1 MAPRLQLVV
10 NDGVAFAHA
19 GDTALIVYASPARLP
34 RTRWL
39 FDRLDE
45 LTARV
50 APINALMIIL
60 PSADV
65 PDADTR
71 AENTRRM
78 GKLRGRLRRVVT
90 VVIGDSMRVN
100 LVRTIMRAMFLLQG
114 QARVQSIVCTI
125 DEGVAL
131 LREKPTPSMPDALQL
146 MAALREISVELP
158 CTLFAEPERAQR

>member
-1 MAPRLQLVV
+1 MGPAFEIVV
-10 NDGVAFAHA
+10 SDGIAYAHA
-19 GDTALIVYASPARLP
+19 GDTVLVVYAAPARLP

-45 LTARV
+45 ITARV
-50 APINALMIIL
+50 APINGLMIVL

-78 GKLRGRLRRVVT
+78 GRLRGRLRRIVT
-90 VVIGDSMRVN
+90 VVIGDSMRLT

-114 QARVQSIVCTI
+114 QSRVQSIV
-125 DEGVAL
+125 DSVEEGLSL
-131 LREKPTPSMPDALQL
+131 LLSTPTPNMPDRAQLTAALDEIGRQLQL
-146 MAALREISVELP
+146 PLR
-158 CTLFAEPERAQR
+158 

>member
-1 MAPRLQLVV
+1 MSPALDVV
-10 NDGVAFAHA
+10 VSDGIAFAHA
-19 GDTALIVYASPARLP
+19 GDTALIVYASPARLL

-45 LTARV
+45 MTARV
-50 APINALMIIL
+50 APINSLLIVL

-71 AENTRRM
+71 AENTLRM
-78 GKLRGRLRRVVT
+78 GRLRGRLRRVIT

-114 QARVQSIVCTI
+114 QSRVQS
-125 DEGVAL
+125 
-131 LREKPTPSMPDALQL
+131 
-146 MAALREISVELP
+146 
-158 CTLFAEPERAQR
+158 